1 MAQIQTQEVR
11 FPWWWVKI
19 KTNKLTVNDFKTDYI
34 LLIKNKQTK
43 ISLLIVVTKLETW
56 EATKS
61 IGASFEHSS

>member
-1 MAQIQTQEVR
+1 M
-11 FPWWWVKI
+11 
-19 KTNKLTVNDFKTDYI
+19 NDFKTDYI

-61 IGASFEHSS
+61 IGASFEQSS